1 MSSLETGPKTCPLK
15 SGNETH
21 PEQRSF
27 PVVPTLIGVVV
38 AMNVASVI
46 LTLIE

>member
-1 MSSLETGPKTCPLK
+1 MSSVKTGPKTCPLK
-15 SGNETH
+15 AGNEAY
-21 PEQRSF
+21 PERRSF
-27 PVVPTLIGVVV
+27 PVVPALIGVVV

>member
-1 MSSLETGPKTCPLK
+1 MSSVTTGPKTCLLK
-15 SGNETH
+15 SGNEAH